1 MHHVAELYGKH
12 SGDDIYVVGT
22 GASLRVFPID
32 FFAGRIVIG
41 LNMAWK
47 LVPVTYGITIHPDL
61 NIPEFMPGER
71 PHPEIT
77 WITGHSK
84 AKALLTDS
92 QLSYAEANFYFFD
105 YRNRPNTQP
114 PDQPSD
120 AGRNLDWVRAPSAN
134 WLYVWSSI
142 SQTGLNLAANLGARN
157 VILVGCD
164 NMALSGNHHAHAQ
177 HTRWKGVSPDER
189 YRQYYE
195 GLAEVRQALRIRG
208 VNVLSL
214 TPFVSL
220 ASPSEDFDRLCR
232 ECNVAQFIEN
242 RDVSPRRPVGRLTG
256 LLRQLVGR

>member
-12 SGDDIYVVGT
+12 PGSDIYVVGT

-61 NIPEFMPGER
+61 NIPEFMPGEP

-77 WITGHSK
+77 WITGHRK
-84 AKALLTDS
+84 AKALLTAS
-92 QLSYAEANFYFFD
+92 QFQHAEVNFYFFE
-105 YRNRPNTQP
+105 YQGKPNTQSP
-114 PDQPSD
+114 EQPSD
-120 AGRNLDWVRAPSAN
+120 SGRNLDWVRNPTGD
-134 WLYVWSSI
+134 WMYVWSSI
-142 SQTGLNLAANLGARN
+142 SQTGANLAANLGARN

-177 HTRWKGVSPDER
+177 HTRWKGVLPDER

-195 GLAEVRQALRIRG
+195 GLAEVREALRGRG

-214 TPFVSL
+214 TPFLSL
-220 ASPSEDFDRLCR
+220 DSPAADFERLCR
-232 ECNVAQFIEN
+232 ERNVAQFIEN
-242 RDVSPRRPVGRLTG
+242 QDVSPVTPAGRLTG
-256 LLRQLVGR
+256 LFKHLVRR